1 MALDQD
7 ALSELVSGLGALT
20 EDAILITEG
29 GVWDDPPSDSTI
41 VWCNARFE
49 AMTGYSA
56 DEVIGRSPEFL
67 RGPGTNRETVR
78 RVLAERNADMPVR
91 AELLNYRKNGEPFWV
106 DITVKPLCVGP
117 AATPLRLSVQRDIT
131 EAKQREEALRAA
143 LEDASLLGAV
153 VESVKHEI
161 QIFDAETLRYE
172 RANGVAQRNLGYDC
186 AALRALTPPD
196 VMRDVDA
203 ARLRAIVARLSSG
216 AEDKVALRTR
226 QIRRDGRT
234 YPCLVELTYFER
246 AAQGLVV
253 AVVTDLTERKAQR
266 DQIERS
272 ERRFRMAVEASAD
285 GIWEWDLV
293 SGAVAFSARN
303 REMLGYSLE
312 EFPDRYASW
321 LDVLHPDDRDRV
333 TAEISRYLR
342 DRDRYE
348 ITYRVRRKDGGYLWW
363 RSRAALER
371 APDGRLLR
379 ITGANSDVTA
389 LVEARRAAEEA
400 ARLKAG
406 FLAKMSHEIRT
417 PLNGILG
424 MAELM
429 RFTESDA
436 EKLSRLQTITSSGR
450 SLLSIIEDVLT
461 MARLEVGAEPA
472 RESVFGLDALCEEAF
487 DAVRAT
493 ALRKGL
499 ALEHGCAQ
507 GLYRGDARRIR
518 QVLINLVG
526 NAVKYTDAGAVRI
539 SAAPSGP
546 DRLRFEVADTG
557 PGVPEAM
564 REAIFEPFRQ
574 LDDSATR
581 AHGGLGLG
589 LAVAREFVTGLGGA
603 IGMIP
608 RGGEGGSVFWFVVPG
623 AASAAD

>member
-1 MALDQD
+1 MALDEN
-7 ALSELVSGLGALT
+7 ALGALVAGLGALT

-29 GVWDDPPSDSTI
+29 DLRDDPPRDSTI
-41 VWCNARFE
+41 VWCNAKFE
-49 AMTGYSA
+49 EMTGYRA
-56 DEVIGRSPEFL
+56 DEIIGRSPAFL
-67 RGPGTNRETVR
+67 RGPQTDAGTVR
-78 RVLAERNADMPVR
+78 RILTERDADKPVR
-91 AELLNYRKNGEPFWV
+91 AEILNYRKNGEPFWV
-106 DITVKPLCVGP
+106 DLTVKPLCVGP
-117 AATPLRLSVQRDIT
+117 TATPLRLSVQRDIT
-131 EAKQREEALRAA
+131 EAKRREEALRAA
-143 LEDASLLGAV
+143 LEDASLLSAV
-153 VESVKHEI
+153 VESVTHEI
-161 QIFDAETLRYE
+161 QIFDARTLRYE
-172 RANGVAQRNLGYDC
+172 RANGVALRNLGYDD
-186 AALRALTPPD
+186 AALRALTPAD
-196 VMRDVDA
+196 VLRDMDA
-203 ARLRAIVARLSSG
+203 AQLRALIAPLTSG
-216 AEDKVALRTR
+216 AEEKVALRTR
-226 QIRRDGRT
+226 QIRRDGGS
-234 YPCLVELTYFER
+234 YPCLVELSHFER
-246 AAQGLVV
+246 GGQGLVV

-266 DQIERS
+266 AQLDRS
-272 ERRFRMAVEASAD
+272 ERRYRLAVEASAD

-293 SGAVAFSARN
+293 SGAVSFSARN
-303 REMLGYSLE
+303 REMLGYSPE
-312 EFPDRYASW
+312 EFPDRYESW
-321 LDVLHPDDRDRV
+321 LNALHPEDRDRV
-333 TAEISRYLR
+333 TAEVSRYLR
-342 DRDRYE
+342 ARDRYE
-348 ITYRVRRKDGGYLWW
+348 ITYRVRHKSGCYLWW

-499 ALEHGCAQ
+499 ALERVCPAGAFS
-507 GLYRGDARRIR
+507 GDARRIR

-526 NAVKYTDAGAVRI
+526 NAVKYTDAGEVRI
-539 SAAPSGP
+539 TARPAAPG
-546 DRLRFEVADTG
+546 RLRFEIADTG

-589 LAVAREFVTGLGGA
+589 LAVAREFITGLGGA
-603 IGMIP
+603 IGVAP
-608 RGGEGGSVFWFVVPG
+608 RADGRDGSVFWFEAPG
-623 AASAAD
+623 AAD